1 MSLSSHITGHATQL
15 ATLTQALEQ
24 DRLHHAY
31 VFIGPE
37 GIGKRTLAF
46 CLTKAIH
53 CAESAHDFCGAC
65 ASCVK
70 IENRNHPDVRLIE
83 PLAGKKDISIEQV
96 RALEKELNYR
106 AFSGQKKIAII
117 DPAASMNFSAQNAL
131 LKTLEEP
138 PAGSMLILIAT
149 SAGGLLPTLLSRC
162 LRLTFTPLTEA
173 DVTRHLVERKRMSA
187 ERAKLLASISLGSL
201 GRALSPEM
209 DEVGQKRAAWVDA
222 LAAAR
227 VSGGWASFAE
237 ELAKDR
243 AETLQFLDWLAEW
256 YRDVLVYQ
264 ATQGSGE
271 VSNRDLL
278 EKLQGQAA
286 DLSVGKALRLRSR
299 ALAASARIRRNVNR
313 RLALENLL
321 AKIAGLSGSY

>member
-83 PLAGKKDISIEQV
+83 RLAGKKDISIEQV

>member
-65 ASCVK
+65 GSCVK

-243 AETLQFLDWLAEW
+243 TETLQFLDWLAEW

>member
-83 PLAGKKDISIEQV
+83 RLAGKKDISIEQV

-243 AETLQFLDWLAEW
+243 TETLQFLDWLAEW

>member
-37 GIGKRTLAF
+37 GIGKRTLAL
-46 CLTKAIH
+46 CLAKAIH

>member
-243 AETLQFLDWLAEW
+243 TETLQFLDWLAEW

>member
-65 ASCVK
+65 GSCVK